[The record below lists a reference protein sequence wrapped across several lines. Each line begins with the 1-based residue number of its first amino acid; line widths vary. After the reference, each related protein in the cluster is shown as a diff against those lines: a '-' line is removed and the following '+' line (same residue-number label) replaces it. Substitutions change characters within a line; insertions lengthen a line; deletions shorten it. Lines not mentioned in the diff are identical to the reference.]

1 MSQKPFRLYMT
12 PTSPFARKCR
22 MVVHECGLQERVEE
36 FDARVRTDENEV
48 LEVSPLGKVPTLT
61 GPNGL
66 TLVDSSLISEFLDK
80 LDGPPKLHGFTDQDR
95 WNRASKWALA
105 EGLLESLAWRTR
117 EFRRPE
123 NERSPSFIN
132 YEGNRQQRIYDW
144 LEASTL
150 NYEYRDISDIGLV
163 IALDY
168 SLYRFPEEDWRPLR
182 PRLSKWF
189 EGEVARPAF
198 QATLLPAKI

>member
-66 TLVDSSLISEFLDK
+66 TLVDSTLISEFLDK

-95 WNRASKWALA
+95 WNCTLWWNRHRLHSDDVYGSQPDVNSRFTETKAPSTQ
-105 EGLLESLAWRTR
+105 SLRCC
-117 EFRRPE
+117 
-123 NERSPSFIN
+123 S
-132 YEGNRQQRIYDW
+132 
-144 LEASTL
+144 
-150 NYEYRDISDIGLV
+150 
-163 IALDY
+163 
-168 SLYRFPEEDWRPLR
+168 
-182 PRLSKWF
+182 
-189 EGEVARPAF
+189 
-198 QATLLPAKI
+198 